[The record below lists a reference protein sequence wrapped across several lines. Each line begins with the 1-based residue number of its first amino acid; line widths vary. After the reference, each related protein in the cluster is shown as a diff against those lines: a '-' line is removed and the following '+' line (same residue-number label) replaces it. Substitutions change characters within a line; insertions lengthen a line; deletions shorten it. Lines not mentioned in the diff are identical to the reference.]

1 MTTVSRPASQQTAS
15 PRRAW
20 FALAILM
27 LPVLLV
33 SIDNTVLSFA
43 LPTITEELK
52 PDAST
57 QLWMIDIYSLVL
69 ASLLVT
75 MGGLGDRFGRR
86 RLLFIGASGFAVVS
100 VIAAFSPTA
109 ELLVAA
115 RAALGFFGAMLMPS
129 TLALIR
135 NIFPDADRRRLAIAI
150 WAAAFAVGSSLG
162 PILGGALLEVFPWG
176 AVFLVA
182 VPILIPLL
190 VFGPF
195 LIPESKD
202 PHPGPLDIPSVVVSF
217 LGMLG
222 IVYAIKTLA
231 HDGFAEAALW
241 MPAAVAGALG
251 VVGVVWF
258 VRRQLRSPH
267 PLLDMRLFAHGPF
280 TASILANFLSIVALI
295 SFLFFVSQ
303 HLQLVL
309 GLSPLVA
316 GLVLLPGAVVS
327 VVSGLAV
334 VRLARRFR
342 AESLL
347 LVGLLL
353 VAFGFGLAF
362 LMRGDLSVAAI
373 IITFGF
379 LELGIGLSQTLSN
392 DIIVSSVPPAKAGAA
407 SAISETA
414 YELGA
419 VIGTATLGTVL
430 TAFYRAQ
437 VEVPAGLTAEQ
448 THAAG
453 ETLGGAVSVSQQ
465 LPDAIGAA
473 LLASA
478 QHAFESGVGVLTAS
492 ATALTLVAAVVVW
505 VVFRRQNVER

>member
-1 MTTVSRPASQQTAS
+1 MTTLHPAATQAGT

-20 FALAILM
+20 FALAILL

-43 LPTITEELK
+43 LPTITEELR

-86 RLLFIGASGFAVVS
+86 RLLLIGATGFAVVS
-100 VIAAFSPTA
+100 VVAAFSPTA

-129 TLALIR
+129 TLGLIR

-162 PILGGALLEVFPWG
+162 PIIGGALLQAFPWG

-190 VFGPF
+190 VLGPF

-202 PHPGPLDIPSVVVSF
+202 PHPGPLDIPSVIVSF

-231 HDGFAEAALW
+231 HDGFGDPVQW
-241 MPAAVAGALG
+241 VPAAAAGVLG
-251 VVGVVWF
+251 VVGVAWF
-258 VRRQLRSPH
+258 VRRQLKSDN

-295 SFLFFVSQ
+295 AFIFFVSQ

-309 GLSPLVA
+309 GLSPLLA
-316 GLVLLPGAVVS
+316 GLVLLPGAVIS
-327 VVSGLAV
+327 VVSGLGV
-334 VRLARRFR
+334 VKLARRFR
-342 AESLL
+342 PENLL

-362 LMRGDLSVAAI
+362 VMRGDLSIAAI
-373 IITFGF
+373 VITFGF

-437 VEVPAGLTAEQ
+437 VEVPAGLTPEQ

-453 ETLGGAVSVSQQ
+453 ETLGGAVSVSEQ
-465 LPDAIGAA
+465 LPADLGAA

-478 QHAFESGVGVLTAS
+478 QHAFESGVGVLTAA
-492 ATALTLVAAVVVW
+492 ATVLTLLAAVVVW
-505 VVFRRQNVER
+505 VVFRRLRTR